1 MQASATQVW
10 NRWGRGATAALALA
24 VLTATVAASEE
35 RGADAGAAP
44 KAAPSDSVGAG
55 HAPPASAGE
64 KGEKRGERDDAGS
77 HPNRDADNRGDAGR
91 IDRGA
96 KAGPKGGPKSEPRAG
111 TTTGPKIGDK
121 IGTHGPDTI
130 DMSVASPLRLPRT
143 NGRDRL
149 FKKIEAAK
157 VAPVPRPHPHIV
169 GPGIAGPAPRNA
181 IGIAS
186 FEPNVRP
193 QGFNALH
200 PGPIPGPGSG
210 ASIRVDVAVPGP
222 NGWHPGSSAPTAP
235 MRGALNGTNF
245 VRIGSGPAVIG
256 GSARTVTG
264 INGTTFRP
272 KY

>member
-1 MQASATQVW
+1 MERSATHAW
-10 NRWGRGATAALALA
+10 NRWGLSATAALALA
-24 VLTATVAASEE
+24 VLTATVATSEE

-44 KAAPSDSVGAG
+44 KAAPSDSAGAA
-55 HAPPASAGE
+55 HAPPASAGD
-64 KGEKRGERDDAGS
+64 KGEKHSEQDDAGS
-77 HPNRDADNRGDAGR
+77 HANRDADNRRDAGR
-91 IDRGA
+91 INRGA
-96 KAGPKGGPKSEPRAG
+96 NVGPKLGPKSEPKAG
-111 TTTGPKIGDK
+111 TTTGPK

-130 DMSVASPLRLPRT
+130 DMSVAAPLRLPRT

-157 VAPVPRPHPHIV
+157 FAPVPRPHPHIA
-169 GPGIAGPAPRNA
+169 GPGIIGPAPRNA

-200 PGPIPGPGSG
+200 PGLIPGPASG
-210 ASIRVDVAVPGP
+210 ASIRVNVAVPGP
-222 NGWHPGSSAPTAP
+222 NGWHPGSSAPTTP

-245 VRIGSGPAVIG
+245 VRAGSGPAVIG